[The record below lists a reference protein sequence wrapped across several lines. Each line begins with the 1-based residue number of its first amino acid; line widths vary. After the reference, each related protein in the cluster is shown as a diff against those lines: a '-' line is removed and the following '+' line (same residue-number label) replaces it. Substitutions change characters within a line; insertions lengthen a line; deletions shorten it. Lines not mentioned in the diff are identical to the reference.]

1 MFPYT
6 RKTLLGNHKLKHV
19 ILWIS
24 MLVRSAK
31 FSKSLFHMGDFIIL
45 TILSDS

>member
-6 RKTLLGNHKLKHV
+6 GKTLLGNHKLKHV
-19 ILWIS
+19 MWWIS
-24 MLVRSAK
+24 TLVKSAK
-31 FSKSLFHMGDFIIL
+31 FSKSLFHMGDFIML